1 MTKTKKNNIAGNTQV
16 YGEHNFYAMLGSKLI
31 IKPEGKQIHNLWN
44 KAVNKAV
51 EDEDIDSLMDMNLLI
66 VKRKNTKEYDNLMLQ
81 FVQEYLK

>member
-16 YGEHNFYAMLGSKLI
+16 YGEHDFYASLGSRLI
-31 IKPEGKQIHNLWN
+31 LLPVNFKFNSLWN
-44 KAVNKAV
+44 KAVNRAV
-51 EDEDIDSLMDMNLLI
+51 DQEDVDSLMDMNLLI